1 MKNLILL
8 HGALGAASQMHEL
21 QTALETHF
29 NVYILEFD
37 GHGNKAASLDALDIK
52 HMALELDRFITQ
64 HAISDPIV
72 FGYSMG
78 GYVALYHASKL
89 PNKIAKVIT
98 LATKFDW
105 NPESSEK
112 ESRMLNPEQME
123 IQIPAFCD
131 LLYQRHGSSWKRL
144 VNNTAEM
151 MLRLGKNQELP
162 DAELKKI
169 RIPVLI
175 CLGDKDKMV
184 SVSETNH
191 AVSNLGNGNLQ
202 ILPDTPHP
210 LERVNCDL
218 LAELIIKF
226 AN

>member
-123 IQIPAFCD
+123 IQIQYRMQH
-131 LLYQRHGSSWKRL
+131 LHSEQVLNGHGNDVYYPEIRGTYAISFLFLSSAH
-144 VNNTAEM
+144 TIPF
-151 MLRLGKNQELP
+151 QFP
-162 DAELKKI
+162 DE
-169 RIPVLI
+169 
-175 CLGDKDKMV
+175 
-184 SVSETNH
+184 
-191 AVSNLGNGNLQ
+191 
-202 ILPDTPHP
+202 
-210 LERVNCDL
+210 
-218 LAELIIKF
+218 
-226 AN
+226 